1 MCVRFQPSAGHGGF
15 TIIEVIVVIV
25 ILAVVSLGAMAVG
38 MDSRGV
44 ETIAEVDVL
53 RAHLGFMQSMAMA
66 NNTVDWSV
74 AFSGASYVLLAD
86 GAPSPVN
93 LPGESSPTHVF
104 PAGVTLS
111 AGAGILSI
119 DSWGAPAADYLVR
132 LSGGSRQ
139 ESVTIRGF
147 TGLVQ

>member
-1 MCVRFQPSAGHGGF
+1 MCVRFQPDAGRGGF
-15 TIIEVIVVIV
+15 TIIEVVVVIV

-38 MDSRGV
+38 VDSRGV
-44 ETIAEVDVL
+44 VAIAEADVL

-66 NNTVDWSV
+66 NNTADWSV

-119 DSWGAPAADYLVR
+119 DSWGAPPADYLVQ
-132 LSGGSRQ
+132 LSGGGRQ
-139 ESVTIRGF
+139 ESVTILGF